1 MMMNSTSVWKPLV
14 GAALG
19 VALLA
24 GLTGCGDSAQ
34 QIGQAT
40 TYKQGK
46 YQGKPD
52 TRPYETGPTAYSQ
65 EKSWQAGDKVA
76 WEKAIKTRQ
85 QAQNE
90 YNRAE

>member
-1 MMMNSTSVWKPLV
+1 MTLWKPLV
-14 GAALG
+14 GAPLVGAMVG
-19 VALLA
+19 VMVLS
-24 GLTGCGDSAQ
+24 GCGESAD
-34 QIGQAT
+34 QIGHAT

-46 YQGKPD
+46 YQGKTD
-52 TRPYETGPTAYSQ
+52 SRPYEAGPSAYSQ
-65 EKSWQAGDKVA
+65 EKSWQAGDKAA

>member
-1 MMMNSTSVWKPLV
+1 MKMRSVVHWKPLV
-14 GAALG
+14 GAAVG
-19 VALLA
+19 AMLLS
-24 GLTGCGDSAQ
+24 GCTETPEQ
-34 QIGQAT
+34 MGQAT

-46 YQGKPD
+46 YQGKTD
-52 TRPYETGPTAYSQ
+52 ARPYEAGPSAYSQ
-65 EKSWQAGDKVA
+65 ENSWQAGDKGA

>member
-1 MMMNSTSVWKPLV
+1 MSHWKPLV
-14 GAALG
+14 GAAVG
-19 VALLA
+19 AILLC
-24 GLTGCGDSAQ
+24 GCGESPE

-46 YQGKPD
+46 YQGKTD
-52 TRPYETGPTAYSQ
+52 SRPYEVGPSSYSQ
-65 EKSWQAGDKVA
+65 DKSWQPGDKVA

>member
-1 MMMNSTSVWKPLV
+1 MKTSTMMPWKPLV
-14 GAALG
+14 GAAVG
-19 VALLA
+19 AMLLS
-24 GLTGCGDSAQ
+24 GCTESPQ

-52 TRPYETGPTAYSQ
+52 TRPYEAGPTAYSQ
-65 EKSWQAGDKVA
+65 EKSWQAGDKAA
-76 WEKAIKTRQ
+76 WEKAIKNRQ

>member
-1 MMMNSTSVWKPLV
+1 MKLWKPLV
-14 GAALG
+14 GAAVSLM
-19 VALLA
+19 VLS
-24 GLTGCGDSAQ
+24 GCGESVQ
-34 QIGQAT
+34 QVGQAT

-52 TRPYETGPTAYSQ
+52 ARPYEGGPTAYSQ